1 MAYIALEQAKQHLI
15 IDETYTVDDDY
26 IRMLIEAAEITV
38 AKDVC
43 EDLKDL
49 EVKPGEIPAPL
60 KYAILL
66 QVGDYYNSRE
76 TVAFVSTLSVVPT
89 YKHLIGLYRN
99 YSK

>member
-43 EDLKDL
+43 EDL
-49 EVKPGEIPAPL
+49 
-60 KYAILL
+60 
-66 QVGDYYNSRE
+66 
-76 TVAFVSTLSVVPT
+76 
-89 YKHLIGLYRN
+89 
-99 YSK
+99 

>member
-1 MAYIALEQAKQHLI
+1 MAYITLEQAKQHLN
-15 IDETYTVDDDY
+15 IDENYMADDSY
-26 IRMLIEAAEITV
+26 IIMLIAAAEITV

-43 EDLKDL
+43 EELKDL

-76 TVAFVSTLSVVPT
+76 TVAFVSTMSEVPT

-99 YSK
+99 YSR